1 MNDLQWKNAFGRYEA
16 ELEQIQFAL
25 GDIAETLQIWRD
37 EKPITDPYMV
47 KLCREWDKLIARK
60 AKLLKCKGQGK

>member
-1 MNDLQWKNAFGRYEA
+1 MNDRTWKQAFGHLEI

-25 GDIAETLQIWRD
+25 GDLAEVLRIWRD

-47 KLCREWDKLIARK
+47 EKWAEWDKLIARK
-60 AKLLKCKGQGK
+60 QKLLKVKGH

>member
-1 MNDLQWKNAFGRYEA
+1 MNDLGVYEV

-25 GDIAETLQIWRD
+25 GDIKETLQIWRD

-47 KLCREWDKLIARK
+47 KLWREWDELIARK
-60 AKLLKCKGQGK
+60 AKLLNAKGKDYDQHR

>member
-1 MNDLQWKNAFGRYEA
+1 MNDLLWNQ

-25 GDIAETLQIWRD
+25 GDIAKTLQIWRD

-47 KLCREWDKLIARK
+47 KLWAEWDTLIARK
-60 AKLLKCKGQGK
+60 QKLLNQKRQGYD